1 MGSSALDIAALC
13 CPGARGGE
21 RMSESQAH
29 GRDTVWILIYRMMG
43 SHRDRMTGFDLER
56 FLRLLCRKH
65 RDRGVEQ
72 RRTEVMD
79 VFSS

>member
-1 MGSSALDIAALC
+1 M
-13 CPGARGGE
+13 
-21 RMSESQAH
+21 

-65 RDRGVEQ
+65 RDRGGEQ
-72 RRTEVMD
+72 RQTEVMD
-79 VFSS
+79 MFSS